1 MTRRSRLLQ
10 RVRRDQGFTL
20 IEVLIG
26 IVLSAII
33 GGVVVGSL
41 ITSTSIAEI
50 ATDQVNDSTDAG
62 LIAAF
67 LTRDAQAAGGV
78 DPSSATLSQSIG
90 VAAAAN
96 GSSWAKCEQDGA
108 FVARFS
114 WLDRMS
120 STAQRSVVATYA
132 LRDSQLTR
140 RICQDGTSSVSS
152 LGAGVTA
159 AELTCSPD
167 PTCGDKTSSVML
179 DVVGGTVADPFTYQL
194 RAELRRDLQAMPS
207 SATASPVPLLAL
219 GDSAGGACPVLK
231 LTGKSPVTVLGDV
244 VASTRCGSAPIS
256 GSTALL
262 RATGT
267 VVATLTGDPL
277 LSVTAPSFS
286 CGGLVNPSP
295 IGASPTSTSIVVYQR
310 RVTITSAVD
319 FRPGQYVFCDGF
331 ELAAGAV
338 VTGSNVS
345 LHALGANS
353 VIDPAATVQLTG
365 PANGTYR
372 NIVLWLM
379 SPQQLTIPASSVAV
393 TYNGIVY
400 APTSAVTVVAGAG
413 ANIGGLIASSIEIG
427 GVGDVRLGLPIPT
440 LTLTPSTLPG
450 GQAGVVYSSTAFAAS
465 GGTAPYR
472 FAATGL
478 PQGLSLNAAGV
489 LSGTPTQF
497 GTFTVL
503 VTTADATSA
512 TATTRFTL
520 SINAPLAFAAPTSL
534 ANGQVGLT
542 YPAASATTT
551 GGTAPIIWSASGL
564 PAGLAMSPSGQ
575 LSGSPTASG
584 AFTVT
589 LTARDAVG
597 ATVSRTLSLSVA
609 ARLAIAGPAT
619 LPAGQVG
626 TGYTATTMLSSGGTA
641 PVTWSAIGLPAGLS
655 INPAT
660 GAITGTPT
668 SAGATTVTVAVADAA
683 GATAS
688 TTYSM
693 TVTST
698 VPAGCSPTMVGWRGE
713 YFSNINLTAP
723 NTVCRDDAAINFD
736 WAYGSP
742 DPAVRVSDNF
752 SVRWTRS
759 VDFAAGQYVFTLGS
773 DDGGRLYIDGALV
786 IDRWVDQAY
795 PASPP
800 TYLATLTQGAHTIV
814 VEYYERGGYA
824 KAVLNWAPYKPVT
837 CPGTASGW
845 IGQYYATANLSGPM
859 VLCRDDASI
868 NFDWGSG
875 SPAAEVP
882 ADRFSARWTKQQNFA
897 AGTYTFRMG
906 TDDGG
911 RLYIDGVLV
920 LDRWVDQAYPSN
932 VPSVSVRLTAG
943 VHTIVLEYYENGGVA
958 AATLTWV

>member
-1 MTRRSRLLQ
+1 MTRHSRLLR
-10 RVRRDQGFTL
+10 RVRRDRGFTL

-41 ITSTSIAEI
+41 FTSTNIAEI

-78 DPSSATLSQSIG
+78 DPSSATLSRSIG

-96 GSSWAKCEQDGA
+96 GPSWAECEQDGE
-108 FVARFS
+108 FIARFS
-114 WLDRMS
+114 WLDRMT
-120 STAQRSVVATYA
+120 STTQRLIVATYA
-132 LRDSQLTR
+132 LQDSQLTR
-140 RICQDGTSSVSS
+140 RICHDDSSSVSL
-152 LGAGVTA
+152 LGGGVTS

-167 PTCGDKTSSVML
+167 PDCGEMTSSVTL
-179 DVVGGTVADPFTYQL
+179 DVTGGSVGDPFTYQL
-194 RAELRRDLQAMPS
+194 RAELRRDLQALPS
-207 SATASPVPLLAL
+207 SLTASPVPLLAL
-219 GDSAGGACPVLK
+219 GDTADGACPVLQ
-231 LTGKSPVTVLGDV
+231 LSGKSPITVLGDV
-244 VASTRCGSAPIS
+244 VASTRCGSAPIA
-256 GSTALL
+256 GAAELL
-262 RATGT
+262 RPTGS
-267 VVATLTGDPL
+267 VVTTLAGDPL
-277 LSVTAPSFS
+277 LSVPPPSFS
-286 CGGLVNPSP
+286 CTGRINPSP
-295 IGASPTSTSIVVYQR
+295 VGASPTDTSVVVYPR
-310 RVTITSAVD
+310 RVTITTAVD

-338 VTGSNVS
+338 VAGSNVS
-345 LHALGANS
+345 LHTMGTDS
-353 VIDPAATVQLTG
+353 VIDPAAVVQLAG
-365 PANGTYR
+365 PSEGTYR

-379 SPQQLTIPASSVAV
+379 SPQSLTIPASPVAA

-400 APTSAVTVVAGAG
+400 APASAVTVVGGAG
-413 ANIGGLIASSIEIG
+413 ANIGGLIAGSIEIG
-427 GVGDVRLGLPIPT
+427 GVGDVRVGLPIPT
-440 LTLTPSTLPG
+440 ITLTPSTLPG
-450 GQAGVVYSSTAFAAS
+450 GQSGLAYPSTAFAAS

-478 PQGLSLNAAGV
+478 PQGLSLDPAGQ

-512 TATTRFTL
+512 TATARFTL
-520 SINAPLAFAAPTSL
+520 SINAPLVFAAPSAL
-534 ANGQVGLT
+534 PNGQVGLT
-542 YPAASATTT
+542 YAATSSTTT
-551 GGTAPIIWSASGL
+551 GGTAPITWSASGL
-564 PAGLAMSPSGQ
+564 PGGLAVSPSGQ
-575 LSGSPTASG
+575 LTGSPTAAG
-584 AFTVT
+584 AFNVT
-589 LTARDAVG
+589 FAARDAVG
-597 ATVSRTLSLSVA
+597 AMVSRTLSLSIA
-609 ARLAIAGPAT
+609 ARLAISGPAT

-626 TGYTATTMLSSGGTA
+626 TGYPETTMLSSGGTA

-660 GAITGTPT
+660 GAVTGKPT

-688 TTYSM
+688 TTYPM

-723 NTVCRDDAAINFD
+723 STVCRDDAAINFD

-742 DPAVRVSDNF
+742 DPGVRVSDNF
-752 SVRWTRS
+752 SVRWTRT
-759 VDFAAGQYVFTLGS
+759 VDFTAGQYVFTLGS

-800 TYLATLTQGAHTIV
+800 TYLATLTEGAHTIV

-837 CPGTASGW
+837 CPSTASGW
-845 IGQYYATANLSGPM
+845 IGEYYATASLSGPM
-859 VLCRDDASI
+859 VLCRDDATI
-868 NFDWGSG
+868 NFNWGSG
-875 SPAAEVP
+875 SPDAEVP
-882 ADRFSARWTKQQNFA
+882 ADRFSARWTRQQNFA
-897 AGTYTFRMG
+897 AGTYRFRMG